1 MSLICVI
8 VRRAMRR
15 AAWVIPLFALHSVCA
30 LAQTALPAKTIPIEL
45 DAQAAGQPF
54 PHFWERMFGSGRA
67 VLALRADYRRDLS
80 MVKRATGFDYVRFH
94 GIFDRHVGLFHLG
107 KDGKPVYNFSYVDQ
121 IYDGLLARGVKPY
134 VELGFMPRE
143 LAADPADT
151 NGFWYHPITSPPKS
165 YKLWDAM
172 IRAFARHLVARYGI
186 DEVSTWYFEVW
197 NEPNLNFWAGKPKQ
211 ATYFK
216 LYADTARALHE
227 VSPRLRVGGPATA
240 QTAWVRAFLDYTHV
254 HDIPVD
260 FLSAHVYGDDTAAN
274 VFHKDEHIPRRAMV
288 CDAVA
293 KVHREIGQSP
303 YPHLPF
309 ILSEFN
315 ATYMN
320 LPNVTDSAYMGPWL
334 AGTVDRCAG
343 KVTMMSYWTFSDVFE
358 EQGVVK
364 TPFYGG
370 YGLVSAYGMRKPA
383 FNAFALLHKLGHT
396 RLPVR
401 GADVIATRRRDG
413 TLALALWNYAPPVNL
428 TAQYVDRAPTQAA
441 KRFDVRLAHLAA
453 GSYATL
459 WRVGR
464 HHADVMRL
472 YDAMGR
478 PAYPSRLQI
487 RRLRRAGMLA
497 PPQVLPIHDGRIQVT
512 LPPYGLALI
521 EVHP

>member
-1 MSLICVI
+1 MIFLRFI
-8 VRRAMRR
+8 RRARLRR
-15 AAWVIPLFALHSVCA
+15 MIVLCCA
-30 LAQTALPAKTIPIEL
+30 LLLPALADAQAAPPTQTIPIEL
-45 DAQAAGQPF
+45 DAQAAGTPF
-54 PHFWERMFGSGRA
+54 PHFWERMFGSGHA
-67 VLALRADYRRDLS
+67 VLALRASYRRDLS

-107 KDGKPVYNFSYVDQ
+107 KDGKPVYNFSLVDQ

-165 YKLWDAM
+165 YKLWDGM
-172 IRAFARHLVARYGI
+172 IQAFARHLIARYGI

-216 LYADTARALHE
+216 LYANTARALKE

-240 QTAWVRAFLDYTHV
+240 QAAWVPQFLDYMHA
-254 HDIPVD
+254 HDVPVD
-260 FLSAHVYGDDTAAN
+260 FVSAHTYGDDTAQN

-293 KVHREIGQSP
+293 KVDREIAQSP
-303 YPHLPF
+303 YPHLPL
-309 ILSEFN
+309 IYSEYN

-320 LPNVTDSAYMGPWL
+320 LPNVTDSAYMGPYL
-334 AGTVDRCAG
+334 AETVDRCAG

-383 FNAFALLHKLGHT
+383 FNAFALLHKLGHA
-396 RLPVR
+396 RLPVQ
-401 GADVIATRRRDG
+401 GDDVIATRRRDG

-428 TAQYVDRAPTQAA
+428 TPRYVDRAPSAPD
-441 KRFDVRLAHLAA
+441 KRFDVRIAHLAA

-478 PAYPSRLQI
+478 PAYPTPAQTGQ
-487 RRLRRAGMLA
+487 LRRAGMLA
-497 PPQVLPIHDGRIQVT
+497 PPQVLPIRDGHIEVT
-512 LPPYGLALI
+512 LPPYGLALL
-521 EVHP
+521 EVRA